1 MEEQARSSPIDPTLE
16 HFQGLNR
23 ALENV
28 PVQELYTKAANAKR
42 SLNRSKKDLQMG
54 LKALQEVPSSSY
66 FFDQLVHY

>member
-1 MEEQARSSPIDPTLE
+1 MEGEGAE
-16 HFQGLNR
+16 VM
-23 ALENV
+23 ENV

-66 FFDQLVHY
+66 FFD